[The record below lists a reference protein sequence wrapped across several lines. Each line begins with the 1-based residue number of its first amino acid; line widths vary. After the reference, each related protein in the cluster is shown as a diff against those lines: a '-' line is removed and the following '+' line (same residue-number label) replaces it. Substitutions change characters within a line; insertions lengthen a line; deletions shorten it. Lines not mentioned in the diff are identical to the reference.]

1 LRIMIDPKTVL
12 SHHRSKFPHTGSLRL
27 FSCPGRINLIGEH
40 VDYNGGHVLP
50 AAIDRRIYLCISPN
64 EVNRFR
70 LSSQDFDEYTEIP
83 IDGINTHPHE
93 SENWWLYP
101 FGAIVLLSRKWTRG
115 YDMTFLSDIPI
126 GAGMSSS
133 AAIIVVTLFAFTQL
147 ENIAMT
153 SDEMALLAQRVE
165 REIVG
170 VRCGIMDQF
179 VIIHGKKNHAIILD
193 TRDLRYH
200 YVKHDA
206 ETSRFVLINSGIS
219 HRLKDSEYNIRRKE
233 CESALSILQNNGA
246 PITYLCDL
254 DSEQFHRLKNHL
266 SPIEKKRVHHVINE
280 NQRTLNFRKE
290 LERNNL
296 RGAGKML
303 YASHKSLKELYEVSI
318 PEIDEMVGWTK
329 SLKGVYGSRMM
340 GGGFGGCTINM
351 VRTTS
356 VTHFKEKMTEKFNK
370 RFSRTPAI
378 YECTIENGVDELLT
392 EKLSNIRSN

>member
-1 LRIMIDPKTVL
+1 MRTMIDPKAVL
-12 SHHRSKFPHTGSLRL
+12 SHHRAQFSQTGTLRV

-64 EVNRFR
+64 ELNKFR
-70 LSSQDFDEYTEIP
+70 LNSQDFNEYTEIP
-83 IDGINTHPHE
+83 IDGINTYPHE
-93 SENWWLYP
+93 SEQWWVYP
-101 FGAIVLLSRKWTRG
+101 LGAILLLSRKWIKG
-115 YDMTFLSDIPI
+115 YDMTFMSDIPI

-133 AAIIVVTLFAFTQL
+133 AAIIVVTLYAFTRS

-179 VIIHGKKNHAIILD
+179 TIIHGKKNHAILLD

-206 ETSRFVLINSGIS
+206 ETTRFVLINSGIS

-233 CESALSILQNNGA
+233 CESALSIIQNNGA
-246 PITYLCDL
+246 NITYLCDL
-254 DSEQFHRLKNHL
+254 DSEQFQRLKKYL
-266 SPIEKKRVHHVINE
+266 PLTERKRAHHVINE

-296 RGAGKML
+296 SGAGNIL

-318 PEIDEMVGWTK
+318 PEIDEMVKWTK
-329 SLKGVYGSRMM
+329 SMKGVYGSRMM

-351 VRTTS
+351 VQTNSITD
-356 VTHFKEKMTEKFNK
+356 FKEKMTEKFNK
-370 RFSRTPAI
+370 RFSRIPAI

-392 EKLSNIRSN
+392 EKLSNTRRN

>member
-1 LRIMIDPKTVL
+1 MIDPETVL
-12 SHHRSKFPHTGSLRL
+12 SHHRAQFSPTGSLRL

-50 AAIDRRIYLCISPN
+50 AAIDRRMYLCISPN
-64 EVNRFR
+64 EVSKFR

-83 IDGINTHPHE
+83 IDGINTYTRE

-101 FGAIVLLSRKWTRG
+101 FGAIVILNRKWTKG
-115 YDMTFLSDIPI
+115 YDMTFMSDIPI

-133 AAIIVVTLFAFTQL
+133 AAIIVVTLFTLTQS
-147 ENIAMT
+147 ENIAMS

-165 REIVG
+165 REIIG

-179 VIIHGKKNHAIILD
+179 AIIHGKKNHAIILD

-206 ETSRFVLINSGIS
+206 EISRFVLINSGIS

-233 CESALSILQNNGA
+233 CESALSILQNSGVN
-246 PITYLCDL
+246 IKYLCDL
-254 DSEQFHRLKNHL
+254 DSEQFQRFKNHL
-266 SPIEKKRVHHVINE
+266 PSIEKKRAHHVIDE

-290 LERNNL
+290 LESNNL
-296 RGAGKML
+296 RGAGTIL

-318 PEIDEMVGWTK
+318 PEIDEMVEWTK

-351 VRTTS
+351 VGTDS
-356 VTHFKEKMTEKFNK
+356 VTQFKESMSELFYK

-378 YECTIENGVDELLT
+378 YECTIENGVDELPT
-392 EKLSNIRSN
+392 EKLSTFRRN